1 MNMASKSGRV
11 LITGGAG
18 YIGTIA
24 SKHFLEAGYN
34 VTILDTFYWGK
45 KPLEE
50 IFSKVKLIQKDIRDV
65 SFKDLKNFS
74 VIVHAAGLSNDP
86 MANFNPAANFQ
97 INTDATIRLA
107 IMAKKVGI
115 PKFIFAS
122 SASIYDQE
130 GVSGINIQDETS
142 KVSPKAAY
150 SLSKYRAEKE
160 LIALKSNDFH
170 PVIFRQGTVYGFS
183 PRMRYDLVVNTMVKD
198 ALYKKEIKV
207 LCKGQQ
213 WRPLVEV
220 NDVAMAYIVA
230 SLKDPKIVS
239 GQTFNLVYKNYK
251 ILNLATI
258 VKKALKKH
266 ANLNVRVI
274 VDLQDRKDRSYKIS
288 SEKTQK
294 ILNWQPKISV
304 EQSVVE
310 MLKQIK
316 DEYTRFLHP
325 RFYNI
330 EWMMTLIEVESTIK
344 NIKKIFR

>member
-1 MNMASKSGRV
+1 MRSKNGRV

-18 YIGTIA
+18 YIGAVA
-24 SKHFLEAGYN
+24 SKHFLKAGYD
-34 VTILDTFYWGK
+34 VTIIDTFYWGK

-50 IFSKVKLIQKDIRDV
+50 ILSKVTLIQKDIRDV

-74 VIVHAAGLSNDP
+74 TIVHTAGLSNDP
-86 MANFNPAANFQ
+86 MANFNPEANFQ
-97 INTDATIRLA
+97 VNTDATIRIA
-107 IMAKKVGI
+107 SMAKKIGI
-115 PKFIFAS
+115 TKFIFAS

-130 GVSGINIQDETS
+130 GVSGKNIQDETS

-150 SLSKYRAEKE
+150 SLSKYKAEE
-160 LIALKSNDFH
+160 ALISLKSNDFH
-170 PVIFRQGTVYGFS
+170 PIIFRQGTVYGFS

-207 LCKGQQ
+207 FCKGQQ

-220 NDVAMAYIVA
+220 NDVALAYIVA
-230 SLKDPKIVS
+230 SQKENNLVS
-239 GQTFNLVYKNYK
+239 GQIFNLVYKNYK

-274 VDLQDRKDRSYKIS
+274 VDYQDRKDRSYKIS

-294 ILNWQPKISV
+294 ILNWQPQISV

-316 DEYTRFLHP
+316 DEFTSFLHP

-330 EWMMTLIEVESTIK
+330 EWMTTLIEVEKTIK
-344 NIKKIFR
+344 NVKKIFR